1 MAKKRTALME
11 TETPE
16 KKAEVIPEE
25 IEKKVEAKGDVA
37 LYKAEIKRLED
48 ILKEKNQIISNLQ
61 AANEQISHE
70 LSEARKK

>member
-16 KKAEVIPEE
+16 KKAEVIPKE

>member
-1 MAKKRTALME
+1 MAKRRTALME

-16 KKAEVIPEE
+16 KRIEVIPKE
-25 IEKKVEAKGDVA
+25 IEAKDDVA
-37 LYKAEIKRLED
+37 LYQAEIKRLETIIRD
-48 ILKEKNQIISNLQ
+48 KNQIISNLQ